1 MMPGIGVS
9 MSPQRSTSQGENYCV
24 LFSSIFQMYSHVP
37 GILLSVAVSFF
48 FLITWSEAKK
58 GASQLCFEAN
68 KPLIVFLE
76 LFEAK

>member
-24 LFSSIFQMYSHVP
+24 LFSSILQMYSHVP
-37 GILLSVAVSFF
+37 GILLSVPVSFFF

-58 GASQLCFEAN
+58 GASQQTAHSFSG
-68 KPLIVFLE
+68 II
-76 LFEAK
+76 